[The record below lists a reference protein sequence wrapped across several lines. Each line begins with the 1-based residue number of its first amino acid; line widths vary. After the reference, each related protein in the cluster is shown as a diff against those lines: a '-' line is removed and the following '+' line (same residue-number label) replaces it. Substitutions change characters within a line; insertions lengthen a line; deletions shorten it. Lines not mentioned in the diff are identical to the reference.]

1 MLKGR
6 STNMRRI
13 FKTIEDHLT
22 ECTTLEKGVWVH
34 LQSPTKEEVDGLTTR
49 FNLDPTFLPA
59 ALDEEESARTDYDSD
74 KQQTLIIVDIPYVD
88 TEGTG
93 YVYSTIPLGIVL
105 CDEVIITVCTRDTPI
120 INDFT
125 EERIRNFWTFKR
137 TRFILQ
143 ILQRNAG
150 RFLSYLKQIDKTS
163 QHIQEKLEH
172 TSRNQELLQMMK
184 LEKSLVYFNTSL
196 KGNALVMERLMRQDI
211 LKRYPEDTDLL
222 EDVIIENKQAME
234 MCSIYRDIMS
244 NTTDAFASIINNN
257 LNITM
262 KVLTALTVLFAVP
275 TLVMTIWGIN
285 VPVPFERQAWG
296 FAAVCG
302 ISIILTLFAF
312 VIMRRK
318 NMF

>member
-59 ALDEEESARTDYDSD
+59 ALDEEESARIDYDSD

-120 INDFT
+120 IM
-125 EERIRNFWTFKR
+125 
-137 TRFILQ
+137 
-143 ILQRNAG
+143 
-150 RFLSYLKQIDKTS
+150 TS
-163 QHIQEKLEH
+163 PR
-172 TSRNQELLQMMK
+172 S
-184 LEKSLVYFNTSL
+184 
-196 KGNALVMERLMRQDI
+196 
-211 LKRYPEDTDLL
+211 
-222 EDVIIENKQAME
+222 
-234 MCSIYRDIMS
+234 
-244 NTTDAFASIINNN
+244 AFAISGRSS
-257 LNITM
+257 
-262 KVLTALTVLFAVP
+262 VP
-275 TLVMTIWGIN
+275 ASSCKFSSAMPADSCPT
-285 VPVPFERQAWG
+285 
-296 FAAVCG
+296 
-302 ISIILTLFAF
+302 
-312 VIMRRK
+312 
-318 NMF
+318 

>member
-1 MLKGR
+1 
-6 STNMRRI
+6 MRRI

-59 ALDEEESARTDYDSD
+59 ALDEEESARIDYDPD

-163 QHIQEKLEH
+163 QHIQEKAGAYQPQSGTAANDE
-172 TSRNQELLQMMK
+172 TGEVTGLLQH
-184 LEKSLVYFNTSL
+184 VA

-244 NTTDAFASIINNN
+244 NTTDAFR
-257 LNITM
+257 
-262 KVLTALTVLFAVP
+262 FHH
-275 TLVMTIWGIN
+275 
-285 VPVPFERQAWG
+285 QQ
-296 FAAVCG
+296 
-302 ISIILTLFAF
+302 
-312 VIMRRK
+312 
-318 NMF
+318 